1 MSETDNT
8 GTPARLIERTR
19 LLWANPQIRYPVLV
33 LIYLLAIGSVFNAY
47 LLELRGPLE
56 SLEKFTAAGVH
67 YFIRVFT
74 ELTTLR
80 GNLVTLDGFAV
91 SIIIEC
97 VGLLEMLIYSACVLA
112 FPAPLRSRGLGVL
125 FGCST
130 IFLFNLLR
138 IATLL
143 IVGRHWGDYF
153 DFFHVYFWQAT
164 LIAMIVGVLYGWIK
178 FFVHRAPLSSQP

>member
-1 MSETDNT
+1 MSETDKT
-8 GTPARLIERTR
+8 GPEPSLKERAGQFW
-19 LLWANPQIRYPVLV
+19 LNPQVRYPVLV
-33 LIYLLAIGSVFNAY
+33 LIYLLVIGSVFNAY
-47 LLELRGPLE
+47 LQELRGPLE

-67 YFIRVFT
+67 YFIRIFT
-74 ELTTLR
+74 DLTTLR

-112 FPAPLRSRGLGVL
+112 FPAPLKTRALGVL
-125 FGCST
+125 LGCST

-143 IVGRHWGDYF
+143 IVGKYWGDYF

-178 FFVHRAPLSSQP
+178 LFVNRAPLPRTT